1 MDGTRTNDH
10 KIVGTVVVEAP
21 LLQIRRRGRRGHD
34 QRPPPPELQAEQEEE
49 QAAVGAV
56 PEEEQAAVG
65 AVPERAQEMQVDE
78 KRNRRRLF
86 SLFLPPSPTT
96 AKRATAARK
105 T

>member
-1 MDGTRTNDH
+1 LYLTSLSANLSMDGTRTNDH
-10 KIVGTVVVEAP
+10 KIVGIVVVEAP

-56 PEEEQAAVG
+56 PEVQLVQR
-65 AVPERAQEMQVDE
+65 AVPERAQEMQVAE

-86 SLFLPPSPTT
+86 LTP
-96 AKRATAARK
+96 
-105 T
+105 